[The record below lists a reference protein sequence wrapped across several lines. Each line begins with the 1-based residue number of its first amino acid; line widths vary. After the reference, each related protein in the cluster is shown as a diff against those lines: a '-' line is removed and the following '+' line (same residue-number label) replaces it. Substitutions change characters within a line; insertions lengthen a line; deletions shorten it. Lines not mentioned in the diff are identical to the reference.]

1 MMTRASA
8 AKIVWAIT
16 ALWMMVMLLSLKYGW
31 LGGFFF
37 DSRHARVQG
46 IDFFPIERAFLNLSA
61 GRSEFDTF
69 AISYGPYAT
78 WFLYHPALALV
89 IGPLLAAFAP
99 WTAYAI
105 WTAVAVALMGASAW
119 TIMRRSNDPL
129 RRSLAGLFLLG
140 GFPVYI
146 MLYVGNVQAL
156 LVLSI
161 ALVLASVDAMRE
173 EDGTR
178 LNRGLLLAGLL
189 ISLFSKPAAL
199 ALVPLLLMLKQ
210 TRRTTLKAVGIYA
223 IVSFIFL
230 VVPGLNPVPISWTER
245 VQLATHPEVIQ
256 QTMNVYTNG
265 FNVTP
270 AMKDNSVHWLAMLGL
285 SDFRLQHVDVYS
297 LPAFLDGL
305 LHTRTSDALYRI
317 PTIVILEMSL
327 LVWFVRSRPQRL
339 EAALM
344 VIMAAWLLV
353 FLSYGLVWE
362 YHYTGVLPIVALL
375 LMRKH
380 RDTIEWIIIALGI
393 VVWLPSLYFVVS
405 TQDLSQLWVQTI
417 IRIDRVVPVFAI
429 FCLLLVR
436 AWRLA
441 RQGGLQSRPVL
452 YD

>member
-1 MMTRASA
+1 MMTRERA
-8 AKIVWAIT
+8 ARIIWLITVVW
-16 ALWMMVMLLSLKYGW
+16 LVVMLLSFKYGW

-37 DSRHARVQG
+37 DSRHAQVQG
-46 IDFFPIERAFLNLSA
+46 IDFFPVERAFLNLCA

-69 AISYGPYAT
+69 AIPYGPYAT

-89 IGPLLAAFAP
+89 VGPLLAAFAP
-99 WTAYAI
+99 WTAYAA
-105 WTAVAVALMGASAW
+105 WTAIAVALVGSSAW
-119 TIMRRSNDPL
+119 IIMRRSDDPL
-129 RRSLAGLFLLG
+129 RRSLAGLLVLG

-173 EDGTR
+173 EGGTR

-189 ISLFSKPAAL
+189 VSLFSKPVVL
-199 ALVPLLLMLKQ
+199 AMLPVLLMLKQ

-223 IVSFIFL
+223 VVSFVFL
-230 VVPGLNPVPISWTER
+230 VVPGLNPVPIGWAER
-245 VQLATHPEVIQ
+245 LQLATHPEIVR

-265 FNVTP
+265 FRVTP
-270 AMKDNSVHWLAMLGL
+270 AMKDNSVHWLAMIGL

-305 LHTRTSDALYRI
+305 LRTRTSDALYRI
-317 PTIVILEMSL
+317 PAIVILEMSL
-327 LVWFVRSRPQRL
+327 LVWFVRGRTQRL

-344 VIMAAWLLV
+344 VMMAASLLV

-362 YHYTGVLPIVALL
+362 YHYTTVLPIAALL

-380 RDTIEWIIIALGI
+380 PSAIEWAIIALGI
-393 VVWLPSLYFVVS
+393 VVWLPSLYFLVS
-405 TQDLSQLWVQTI
+405 TQDVTQLWVETI
-417 IRIDRVVPVFAI
+417 IRFDRVVPVLAI
-429 FCLLLVR
+429 FCLLVVR
-436 AWRLA
+436 VWLLA
-441 RQGGLQSRPVL
+441 FEGGLQSRPVL
-452 YD
+452 SD